1 MSHFAENK
9 PAIRLHAATARH
21 SFPSA
26 RTIVALVLREMATTY
41 GRSPGGYLWTILEPV
56 AGIAL
61 LTLAFSFTFVNPP
74 IGTNFAIFY
83 ATGMV
88 PFVAYLDMSAK
99 IAGSIQFSKPLL
111 TYPRVTF
118 ADALIGRFL
127 TNGLTQL
134 LSAYIIFTGMLLIF
148 DTRTSP
154 DLPQIALAMAM
165 AAMLALG
172 VGTMNCFLMSMLPIW
187 QKTWAILNRPLF
199 LISCIFFVFDGVP
212 EPARSVLWYNPLVH
226 VIGQMRH
233 GFYPSYDA
241 LYVSPF
247 YVFSLSLGLLALG
260 LLFLRRYHNEILN
273 E

>member
-1 MSHFAENK
+1 MSHFAGNK
-9 PAIRLHAATARH
+9 SVIGLHAATARH

-26 RTIVALVLREMATTY
+26 RTIIALVLREMATTY

-61 LTLAFSFTFVNPP
+61 LTLAFSFTFLNPP
-74 IGTNFAIFY
+74 IGSNFAIFY
-83 ATGMV
+83 ATVMV

-148 DTRTSP
+148 VSAVMQNSGLWR
-154 DLPQIALAMAM
+154 LGLATLVGSLVAFL
-165 AAMLALG
+165 LA
-172 VGTMNCFLMSMLPIW
+172 P
-187 QKTWAILNRPLF
+187 
-199 LISCIFFVFDGVP
+199 FFVM
-212 EPARSVLWYNPLVH
+212 ASS
-226 VIGQMRH
+226 H
-233 GFYPSYDA
+233 GRD
-241 LYVSPF
+241 
-247 YVFSLSLGLLALG
+247 
-260 LLFLRRYHNEILN
+260 
-273 E
+273 